1 MSRNKEKIRRSIKLG
16 SYFMANGKCV
26 AKRKAFDV
34 LRMVLV
40 TEENP
45 ISL

>member
-1 MSRNKEKIRRSIKLG
+1 MSGNKGKIRRSINLG
-16 SYFMANGKCV
+16 SYFMAKGKHV
-26 AKRKAFDV
+26 AKRKAFDN

-45 ISL
+45 IGL